1 MIGKSIKILVL
12 STAGA
17 AVVGGVLLGTEFG
30 SYVTSSVRS
39 VRDSAKDNVPV
50 EFQLQRARHLLDD
63 IIPEMQA
70 NIRLIAQQEVE
81 IGALRREIEDGRK
94 ALAEEQERVQRLRKH
109 LSGDQEKYS
118 IGGLTYTRGE
128 LKEELARRFAHV
140 KEAEVIL
147 AGKGRLLA
155 NQEKALRAATE
166 SIDRT
171 RAQKVTL
178 EGQIASLEAQHR
190 LVQAASKGS
199 KTGLD
204 QSKLAQTEKVIAQV
218 KKQLDVAERVL
229 AHEAKFTELWPVDG
243 VAVDEKAL
251 VSEVDEHFAGRK
263 EEPQVEARLLTP
275 GR

>member
-1 MIGKSIKILVL
+1 MIGKSIKVLVL
-12 STAGA
+12 SAAGA

-70 NIRLIAQQEVE
+70 NIRLVAQQEVE

-118 IGGLTYTRGE
+118 IGGLSYTRGE

-166 SIDRT
+166 AIDRT
-171 RAQKVTL
+171 RAQKVML

-190 LVQAASKGS
+190 LVLAASKGS
-199 KTGLD
+199 KTGID
-204 QSKLAQTEKVIAQV
+204 QSKLAQTEKVIALV

-243 VAVDEKAL
+243 AGVDEKAL
-251 VSEVDEHFAGRK
+251 VTEVDEHFAGRK
-263 EEPQVEARLLTP
+263 PAPEVEARLITP